1 MRQPAD
7 LEWPRSLQRKLVPG
21 ERANDLG
28 TYSLIQ
34 ERAPRLRLLQPPL
47 ASCLPLP
54 PDPKHD
60 FYFTTEPAQASS

>member
-28 TYSLIQ
+28 TYSLVQ
-34 ERAPRLRLLQPPL
+34 ERAPRLRLL
-47 ASCLPLP
+47 
-54 PDPKHD
+54 
-60 FYFTTEPAQASS
+60 